1 MNRSRVS
8 CVFLIRPSLL
18 LASKSYFLV
27 KEDKLNLARLSWN
40 LSLTAPPL
48 GRFSKLRSEGYMR
61 TGEETTPAGSPPSTG
76 EDEPL
81 RSSPEQLLS
90 AF

>member
-1 MNRSRVS
+1 M
-8 CVFLIRPSLL
+8 FLIRPSLL

-27 KEDKLNLARLSWN
+27 KEDKLNFARLSWN

-61 TGEETTPAGSPPSTG
+61 TGEETTPAGALPPSVG

>member
-27 KEDKLNLARLSWN
+27 KEDKLNFARLSWN

-61 TGEETTPAGSPPSTG
+61 TGETTPAGPPPSTG

-81 RSSPEQLLS
+81 RSGPEQLLS